1 MKIISKPS
9 PIDARSS
16 SRLPSYRDRFYC
28 FECLIF
34 ICWLHLVGFCM
45 GYLSSLVQPSLEL
58 LYCRHLDQTAL
69 RLLGRPMFDLMAT
82 EVSDLAVLC
91 MIMKRRLEPLFTYS
105 GDPMHP

>member
-1 MKIISKPS
+1 
-9 PIDARSS
+9 
-16 SRLPSYRDRFYC
+16 
-28 FECLIF
+28 
-34 ICWLHLVGFCM
+34 M
-45 GYLSSLVQPSLEL
+45 GYLSSLVQPSLTAGISQYNPIQSAKYCNLIGWSRATELNYIVKCPQCLEL

-91 MIMKRRLEPLFTYS
+91 MIMKRRLDPLFTYS